1 MNGIALV
8 YIYAVAVIILMDKV
22 KQELDLFMWRDI
34 FTVVCGIGTW
44 FHEFLYPL
52 DYLSK
57 YQKDKK
63 KKSKK
68 KILYSIIVKVG
79 KQNRSPTEVV

>member
-1 MNGIALV
+1 MAASDTARILPGILA
-8 YIYAVAVIILMDKV
+8 
-22 KQELDLFMWRDI
+22 
-34 FTVVCGIGTW
+34 IGTW

-57 YQKDKK
+57 YQKDQKK
-63 KKSKK
+63 KKKKIKKKKKK